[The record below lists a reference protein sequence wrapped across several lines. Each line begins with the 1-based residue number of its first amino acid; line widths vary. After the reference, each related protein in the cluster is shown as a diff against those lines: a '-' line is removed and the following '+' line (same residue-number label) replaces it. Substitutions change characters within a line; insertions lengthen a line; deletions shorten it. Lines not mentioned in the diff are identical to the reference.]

1 MMDRMNPVFAVSG
14 RRHNHEWGFNVS
26 ENYPGN
32 QPDQQGGQGDD
43 SKKYPAGQQW
53 QQPAPGSQ
61 PTPYGQQQPPYGQ
74 QNVDQQQQAPY
85 GQQPYGQPGYG
96 QQPYGQQGYGQSPY
110 GAGPGGYGQPTENPG
125 KTLGIVGMICSII
138 WPISVVGLI
147 ISIVAMVK
155 SRKARMGNGFAL
167 AGIIIGAIG
176 VITGILAV
184 ILIVAGVSF
193 VAEVCGDLGPGVHQY
208 EGTEITCP

>member
-1 MMDRMNPVFAVSG
+1 MVDRMSPVFAATG

-74 QNVDQQQQAPY
+74 QGASQQPPY
-85 GQQPYGQPGYG
+85 GQQSPYGQPG
-96 QQPYGQQGYGQSPY
+96 GYGQGPY
-110 GAGPGGYGQPTENPG
+110 GSGPYGQPTENPG

-184 ILIVAGVSF
+184 IVIIAGVSF
-193 VAEVCGDLGPGVHQY
+193 VTEVCGDLGPGVHQY

>member
-1 MMDRMNPVFAVSG
+1 MVDRMSPVFAASG

-26 ENYPGN
+26 ENYPGS

-74 QNVDQQQQAPY
+74 QDASQQPPY
-85 GQQPYGQPGYG
+85 GQQSPYGQPG
-96 QQPYGQQGYGQSPY
+96 GYGQGPY
-110 GAGPGGYGQPTENPG
+110 GSGPGYGQTAENPG
-125 KTLGIVGMICSII
+125 KTLGIVGFILSLI
-138 WPISVVGLI
+138 PLLNVVGLVV
-147 ISIVAMVK
+147 SIVAMVK

-167 AGIIIGAIG
+167 AGIIIGA
-176 VITGILAV
+176 LAV
-184 ILIVAGVSF
+184 IATVVVIIGIVAFIPLISE
-193 VAEVCGDLGPGVHQY
+193 VAEFCEQAGSGPQTFQGETIQ
-208 EGTEITCP
+208 CP

>member
-1 MMDRMNPVFAVSG
+1 MGQVVAASG

-26 ENYPGN
+26 EDYPGN
-32 QPDQQGGQGDD
+32 QPNQQGGQGDD

-61 PTPYGQQQPPYGQ
+61 PAPYGQQQSPYGQQPQAGQQTPYGQQGS
-74 QNVDQQQQAPY
+74 
-85 GQQPYGQPGYG
+85 
-96 QQPYGQQGYGQSPY
+96 YGQQGGYGQGPY
-110 GAGPGGYGQPTENPG
+110 GSGPGFGQPTENPG

-138 WPISVVGLI
+138 WPISIVGLI

-184 ILIVAGVSF
+184 IVIVAGVSF
-193 VAEVCGDLGPGVHQY
+193 VTEVCGDLGPGVHQY

>member
-1 MMDRMNPVFAVSG
+1 MSPVFAASG
-14 RRHNHEWGFNVS
+14 RRPNHEWGFNVS

-74 QNVDQQQQAPY
+74 QSASQQPPY
-85 GQQPYGQPGYG
+85 GQQSPYGQPG
-96 QQPYGQQGYGQSPY
+96 GYGQGPY
-110 GAGPGGYGQPTENPG
+110 GAGPYGQPTENPG

-184 ILIVAGVSF
+184 IVIIAGVSF
-193 VAEVCGDLGPGVHQY
+193 VTEVCGDLGPGVHQY

>member
-1 MMDRMNPVFAVSG
+1 MNPVFAVSG

-43 SKKYPAGQQW
+43 PKKYPAGQQW
-53 QQPAPGSQ
+53 QQPAPGSH

-74 QNVDQQQQAPY
+74 QGAN
-85 GQQPYGQPGYG
+85 QQPA
-96 QQPYGQQGYGQSPY
+96 PYGQQGYGQQQPYGQQSSGQSPY
-110 GAGPGGYGQPTENPG
+110 GGGPGGYGQPTENPG
-125 KTLGIVGMICSII
+125 KTLGIVGFILSLV
-138 WPISVVGLI
+138 PLLNVVGLI

-167 AGIIIGAIG
+167 AGIIIGA
-176 VITGILAV
+176 LAV
-184 ILIVAGVSF
+184 IATIVIIIGIV
-193 VAEVCGDLGPGVHQY
+193 VAWPYAMEVLEYCEQVGPGTQTFQGQTI
-208 EGTEITCP
+208 EC